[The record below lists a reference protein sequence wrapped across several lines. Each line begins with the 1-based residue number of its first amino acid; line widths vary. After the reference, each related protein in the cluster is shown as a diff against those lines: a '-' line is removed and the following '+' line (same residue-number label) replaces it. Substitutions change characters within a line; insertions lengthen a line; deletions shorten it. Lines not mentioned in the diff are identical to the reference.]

1 MPGAEKK
8 IRLACLP
15 VAGIGNPY
23 QHLMMEGLNRSGK
36 IHAFNGVHDRFF
48 GILRTC
54 LRFRPDVIHFDWE
67 TSYYYRKYLLLT
79 LAGLP
84 LFMLQIL
91 LARFV
96 FGVKLVWTPHNI
108 TPHDLPQPGLHRFVR
123 RFFASQ
129 MQWLRLFSESSLP
142 AATEEFQQKKDAFRI
157 QPEGSY
163 VGWYPETESLNGE
176 LRKQLGIPEN
186 HKVLLYLGLI
196 KPYKGVLEL
205 IQSFASLKSE
215 NTSLLICGK
224 SMDAGYL
231 EKIRS
236 AAAGNPA
243 VFILEGFVPEKL
255 LPDYY
260 GLASAVILPVRKI
273 ENSGSVIMAM
283 GYKKAVLAPEMGVLK
298 QRLCRQP
305 QLLFRHNPEEALV
318 KFASLSQAELE
329 KIGRENY
336 EEVNRY
342 RWEDFA
348 DCISETGL
356 PA

>member
-1 MPGAEKK
+1 MPETQKK

-23 QHLMMEGLNRSGK
+23 QHLMMEGLNRSGR

-48 GILRTC
+48 GIFRTC

-67 TSYYYRKYLLLT
+67 TSYYYRTYPLLT

-84 LFMLQIL
+84 LFMLQVL

-108 TPHDLPQPGLHRFVR
+108 QPHDLPQPGLHRLVR

-129 MQWLRLFSESSLP
+129 MQWIRLFSELSLP
-142 AATEEFQQKKDAFRI
+142 AAMKEFRQKKEKFRI

-163 VGWYPETESLNGE
+163 AGWYPETESLQSG
-176 LRKQLGIPEN
+176 LRKQLGIPED

-205 IQSFASLKSE
+205 IQSFASMKPA

-224 SMDAGYL
+224 SMNAAYL
-231 EKIRS
+231 EKIRM
-236 AAAGNPA
+236 AATGNPDII
-243 VFILEGFVPEKL
+243 ILEGFVPEKL

-260 GLASAVILPVRKI
+260 SLASAVILPFKKI

-283 GYKKAVLAPEMGVLK
+283 GYKKAVLAPEMGVLT

-305 QLLFRHNPEEALV
+305 QLLFQHQPEEAL
-318 KFASLSQAELE
+318 KTFASMSQAELE
-329 KIGRENY
+329 RIGRENY
-336 EEVNRY
+336 DEVNRY

>member
-1 MPGAEKK
+1 LKK
-8 IRLACLP
+8 IRIACLP

-23 QHLMMEGLNRSGK
+23 QFLMMQGLNRSGK
-36 IHAFNGVHDRFF
+36 MEAFNGVNDRFF
-48 GILRTC
+48 GIFRTC
-54 LRFRPDVIHFDWE
+54 LRYRPNVIHFDWE

-91 LARFV
+91 LARYA

-108 TPHDLPQPGLHRFVR
+108 QPHDLPQPGLHRFVR

-142 AATEEFQQKKDAFRI
+142 AAMEEFQQKKEAFRI

-163 VGWYPETESLNGE
+163 VGWYPEMESLNGG

-205 IQSFASLKSE
+205 IQSFASMKSRS
-215 NTSLLICGK
+215 TSLLICGK
-224 SMDAGYL
+224 SMNAIYL
-231 EKIRS
+231 EKIRM
-236 AAAGNPA
+236 AAAGNPD
-243 VFILEGFVPEKL
+243 ILIREGFVPENL
-255 LPDYY
+255 LPDFY
-260 GLASAVILPVRKI
+260 GLASAVILPFKKI

-305 QLLFRHNPEEALV
+305 QLLFRNNPEEALLT
-318 KFASLSQAELE
+318 FASLSQAELE
-329 KIGRENY
+329 RIGQENY

-348 DCISETGL
+348 NCISETGL
-356 PA
+356 PS